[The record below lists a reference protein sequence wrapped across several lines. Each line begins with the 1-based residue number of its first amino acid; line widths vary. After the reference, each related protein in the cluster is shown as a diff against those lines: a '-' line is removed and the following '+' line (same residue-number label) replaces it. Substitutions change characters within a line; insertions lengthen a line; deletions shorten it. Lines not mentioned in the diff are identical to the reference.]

1 MYTRRTPRMLEA
13 PEGDPAAPSIKRST
27 GASSHSAFGLVEMGP
42 LEWNTVDMGISAIA
56 VDSWVES
63 KTGAVADSCP
73 VSGLRSSNRTC
84 RFPASGSP
92 IGFT

>member
-1 MYTRRTPRMLEA
+1 MLEA

-56 VDSWVES
+56 VDSW
-63 KTGAVADSCP
+63 
-73 VSGLRSSNRTC
+73 
-84 RFPASGSP
+84 
-92 IGFT
+92 